1 MSWPLA
7 SRTLYRAT
15 RLMRPA
21 VGGPDPDGVCHWRE
35 AQDMERHSCPKKAKR
50 WMNSEHPP
58 EDSPSFRARPA
69 GNGRRGPMCTVHT
82 PNFRTGHCER
92 SEPFR
97 IDGLQS
103 CFLARCTRRS
113 PRSSI
118 QSHASTGELH
128 TPPEIDIS
136 VRRMTTWEPPP
147 WDPSYHLS
155 YREAQPLVPKSM
167 DFGFGHPVR
176 NPRGR
181 YNGML
186 HLEKPVCR

>member
-103 CFLARCTRRS
+103 CFLDWRAAYTTRNRHICETNDDLGTSAMGSFVPPIIQGGSTTGAKVHGLWLRASCTK
-113 PRSSI
+113 SSG
-118 QSHASTGELH
+118 AL
-128 TPPEIDIS
+128 
-136 VRRMTTWEPPP
+136 
-147 WDPSYHLS
+147 
-155 YREAQPLVPKSM
+155 
-167 DFGFGHPVR
+167 
-176 NPRGR
+176 
-181 YNGML
+181 
-186 HLEKPVCR
+186 